1 MFSSTTEST
10 PTSNEPAATLEK
22 TLAEKEAKLKEV
34 SDSYLR
40 LLADMENL
48 RTRTKKEV
56 ESASQFAVTKFA
68 KDVISV
74 ADVMEMALKSV
85 DPEHPLLAG
94 PAAERAESDV
104 DSPATPNPPNG
115 NGDGIAGKYE
125 QLIKGLGM
133 TLEEVRKVLKK
144 HGVVPIEPL
153 HQRFDPNLHN
163 ALFQVPTGD
172 VEAGVV
178 VSVAKKGYLLH
189 HRVLRAADVGVS
201 RKP

>member
-1 MFSSTTEST
+1 MFSSTTEATPNNGEST
-10 PTSNEPAATLEK
+10 VEK

-34 SDSYLR
+34 SDSYLL

-56 ESASQFAVTKFA
+56 EAASQFAVTKFA
-68 KDVISV
+68 KDIISV
-74 ADVMEMALKSV
+74 ADVMEMAIKSV
-85 DPEHPLLAG
+85 DPEHPLLTG
-94 PAAERAESDV
+94 PAAEHAESDV
-104 DSPATPNPPNG
+104 DSQATPNPPSG
-115 NGDGIAGKYE
+115 EGSKYE

-144 HGVVPIEPL
+144 HGIVPIEPL

-201 RKP
+201 KKP

>member
-10 PTSNEPAATLEK
+10 PTGSNGDQQPAAA
-22 TLAEKEAKLKEV
+22 LAEKEAKLKEV

-48 RTRTKKEV
+48 RARTKKEV
-56 ESASQFAVTKFA
+56 EAASQFAVTKFA

-104 DSPATPNPPNG
+104 DSQATPNPPNG
-115 NGDGIAGKYE
+115 EGIAGKYE

-163 ALFQVPTGD
+163 ALFQVPTAD
-172 VEAGVV
+172 AEAGVV

-201 RKP
+201 KKP